1 MNTNNSGIL
10 ASCVASATAI
20 VCGLVA
26 PAAGAKDHNVTAAV
40 HVSLQG
46 LDLSRPADARTFYQR
61 LQRAAWEVC
70 TGGNRVNLVPLDDPR
85 GCYEKSLGNAIRSA
99 NLALVTN
106 IYLASH
112 TPQQAAACGISTQV
126 QVASDR

>member
-20 VCGLVA
+20 ACGLVA

-61 LQRAAWEVC
+61 LQRAA
-70 TGGNRVNLVPLDDPR
+70 NLP
-85 GCYEKSLGNAIRSA
+85 
-99 NLALVTN
+99 LVTN
-106 IYLASH
+106 IYLKSH
-112 TPQQAAACGISTQV
+112 TPQQAAACGIDTQL